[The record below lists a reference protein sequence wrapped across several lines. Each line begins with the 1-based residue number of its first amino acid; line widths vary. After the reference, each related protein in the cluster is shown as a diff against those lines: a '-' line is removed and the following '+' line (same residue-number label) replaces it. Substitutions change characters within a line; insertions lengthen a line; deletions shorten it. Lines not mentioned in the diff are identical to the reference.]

1 MSIDISYD
9 CDVCHKCISDEVYNG
24 KEEDSIVCAT
34 CWYNVKTELWE
45 AKKDIEGYKEDIAA
59 LQDELRE
66 KEEELTDKDM
76 ELREWRKK

>member
-1 MSIDISYD
+1 MSIDIYCVCDECKITMSSGEETICID
-9 CDVCHKCISDEVYNG
+9 CFVKVQNELKDC
-24 KEEDSIVCAT
+24 EDDNAGLV
-34 CWYNVKTELWE
+34 
-45 AKKDIEGYKEDIAA
+45 KDIEGYREDIAA